1 MDIKDFISKYHTH
14 PVLFVGTGMSMRY
27 LLKSYSWKY
36 LLEQITVDLT
46 GNDEMYLN
54 IDSRFNSN
62 CPKMASEIEKIFNQ
76 KLEED
81 RNGKFK
87 DINDMFFEDKRKGI
101 DNSRF
106 KIYISQLLADNSF
119 KPEMSEEIKTLKTI
133 RKNISS
139 IITTNYDNLVEQ
151 IFQFDPL
158 VGNNIL
164 MSNPYGAVYKI
175 HGSIED
181 PSSIIITVEDYEKF
195 DTKYELIRAQLLS
208 LFMHNP
214 IIFMGYSLTDENIK
228 KLLHT
233 IFSYVSSDSDTAENI
248 RNNFLIIER
257 DEGNENTEVIPFDII
272 VDNNN
277 IRVNKIKTDNFTA
290 IYHALSELR
299 LPISAM
305 DIRKVQDIVGDIYK
319 GANGIKVE
327 ITEDLATL
335 KNSDKVLA
343 IGSDKTIQYQYQTA
357 KELMVDYFSVIEEA
371 NEQRLSLID
380 KFKINKAQYFPI
392 YGFSKINKNIEHE
405 KILKQNQN
413 DKIESLKKSIKNDKR
428 FQNEHETIQEILSDE
443 DIKPSYKMN
452 AIVYSILIQGK
463 VNLDDLEEYLKI
475 YNEKEITD
483 YNKLL
488 VVYDYLKYSKQ
499 SD

>member
-175 HGSIED
+175 HGSIVD
-181 PSSIIITVEDYEKF
+181 PSSIIITAEDYEKF

-272 VDNNN
+272 VDNKN

-392 YGFSKINKNIEHE
+392 YGFSKINKNIKQE
-405 KILKQNQN
+405 KKLQQIQN
-413 DKIESLKKSIKNDKR
+413 DKIESLKESIKNDKR
-428 FQNEHETIQEILSDE
+428 LQNEHETIQEILSDE

-463 VNLDDLEEYLKI
+463 VNLDDLEEYLKN
-475 YNEKEITD
+475 YNEKKILTIT
-483 YNKLL
+483 
-488 VVYDYLKYSKQ
+488 SF
-499 SD
+499 

>member
-1 MDIKDFISKYHTH
+1 MDIKDFVSNYHTH
-14 PVLFVGTGMSMRY
+14 PVLFIGTGMSMRY
-27 LLKSYSWKY
+27 LQKSYSWKS

-46 GNDEMYLN
+46 GNDEQFLN
-54 IDSRFNSN
+54 IDSRFNGD

-87 DINDMFFEDKRKGI
+87 NINDIFFEDKRKGI

-106 KIYISQLLADNSF
+106 KIYISHLLADNSF
-119 KPEMSEEIKTLKTI
+119 KPEMLEEIKTLKTI

-139 IITTNYDNLVEQ
+139 VITTNYDNLVEQ
-151 IFQFDPL
+151 VFQFDPL

-164 MSNPYGAVYKI
+164 LSNPYGAVYKI
-175 HGSIED
+175 HGSIEN
-181 PSSIIITVEDYEKF
+181 PSSIIITAGDYRNF

-214 IIFMGYSLTDENIK
+214 IIFIGYSLTDENIK

-233 IFSYVSSDSDTAENI
+233 IFSYVNADSETAEKI

-257 DEGNENTEVIPFDII
+257 DKGSENTEVIPFDII
-272 VDNNN
+272 VDNKN

-290 IYHALSELR
+290 IYQALSELR

-305 DIRKVQDIVGDIYK
+305 DIRKVQEIVGDIYK

-343 IGSDKTIQYQYQTA
+343 IGSDKTIRYQYQTA
-357 KELMVDYFSVIEEA
+357 KELMIDYFSVIEEA
-371 NEQRLSLID
+371 DEQRLSLID
-380 KFKINKAQYFPI
+380 KYNINTAQYFPI
-392 YGFSKINKNIEHE
+392 YGFSKINKNIKNEE
-405 KILKQNQN
+405 ALKRNQ
-413 DKIESLKKSIKNDKR
+413 DHKIEVIKKTVENDKR
-428 FQNEHETIQEILSDE
+428 FQNKHKTIQDVLSDAN
-443 DIKPSYKMN
+443 IKTSYKTN
-452 AIVYSILIQGK
+452 AIAYSVLVVSN
-463 VNLDDLEEYLKI
+463 VNLDDLEKYLRD
-475 YNEKEITD
+475 YEEKKGTD

-488 VVYDYLKYSKQ
+488 VVYDYLKYRG
-499 SD
+499 

>member
-1 MDIKDFISKYHTH
+1 MDIKNFITKYHTH
-14 PVLFVGTGMSMRY
+14 PVLFFGTGMSMRY
-27 LLKSYSWKY
+27 LQKSYSWKS
-36 LLEQITVDLT
+36 LLQQITVDLT
-46 GNDEMYLN
+46 GNDELYLN

-81 RNGKFK
+81 RDGKFK
-87 DINDMFFEDKRKGI
+87 DINDLFFDNKRKGI

-106 KIYISQLLADNSF
+106 KIYISQLLADNSL
-119 KPEMSEEIKTLKTI
+119 KAEMLEEIKALKTI

-139 IITTNYDNLVEQ
+139 VITTNYDNLVEQ

-175 HGSIED
+175 HGSIEN
-181 PSSIIITVEDYEKF
+181 PSSIIITAEDYKKF

-233 IFSYVSSDSDTAENI
+233 IFSYVNSDSETAENI

-257 DEGNENTEVIPFDII
+257 DEGNENTDVIPFDII
-272 VDNNN
+272 VDDKN
-277 IRVNKIKTDNFTA
+277 IRVNKIKTDNFSA
-290 IYHALSELR
+290 IYQALSELR

-343 IGSDKTIQYQYQTA
+343 IGSDKTIRYQYQTA
-357 KELMVDYFSVIEEA
+357 KELMINYFSVIEEA
-371 NEQRLSLID
+371 DIISMQL
-380 KFKINKAQYFPI
+380 
-392 YGFSKINKNIEHE
+392 NIF
-405 KILKQNQN
+405 
-413 DKIESLKKSIKNDKR
+413 R
-428 FQNEHETIQEILSDE
+428 FMDFV
-443 DIKPSYKMN
+443 K
-452 AIVYSILIQGK
+452 
-463 VNLDDLEEYLKI
+463 
-475 YNEKEITD
+475 
-483 YNKLL
+483 
-488 VVYDYLKYSKQ
+488 
-499 SD
+499 

>member
-1 MDIKDFISKYHTH
+1 MDIKDFITKYHTH
-14 PVLFVGTGMSMRY
+14 PVLFFGTGISMRY
-27 LLKSYSWKY
+27 LQKSYSWKS
-36 LLEQITVDLT
+36 LLQQITVDLT
-46 GNDEMYLN
+46 GNDELYLN

-81 RNGKFK
+81 RDGKFK
-87 DINDMFFEDKRKGI
+87 DINDLFFDNKRKGL

-106 KIYISQLLADNSF
+106 KIYISQLLAENSF
-119 KPEMSEEIKTLKTI
+119 KAEMLEEIKALKTI

-139 IITTNYDNLVEQ
+139 VITTNYDNLVEQ

-175 HGSIED
+175 HGSIEN
-181 PSSIIITVEDYEKF
+181 PSSIIITAEDYKKF

-233 IFSYVSSDSDTAENI
+233 IFSYVNSDSETAENI

-257 DEGNENTEVIPFDII
+257 DEGNENTDVIPFDII
-272 VDNNN
+272 VDDKN
-277 IRVNKIKTDNFTA
+277 IRVNKIKTDNFSA
-290 IYHALSELR
+290 IYQALSELR

-319 GANGIKVE
+319 GAHGIKVE

-343 IGSDKTIQYQYQTA
+343 IGSDKTIRYQYQTA
-357 KELMVDYFSVIEEA
+357 KELMINYFSVIEEA
-371 NEQRLSLID
+371 DEQRLSLID
-380 KFKINKAQYFPI
+380 KYNINTAQYFPI
-392 YGFSKINKNIEHE
+392 YGFCKINKKIEHE
-405 KILKQNQN
+405 AILKKNQ
-413 DKIESLKKSIKNDKR
+413 DAKISTCKPP
-428 FQNEHETIQEILSDE
+428 IQR
-443 DIKPSYKMN
+443 
-452 AIVYSILIQGK
+452 K
-463 VNLDDLEEYLKI
+463 VG
-475 YNEKEITD
+475 
-483 YNKLL
+483 
-488 VVYDYLKYSKQ
+488 
-499 SD
+499 

>member
-1 MDIKDFISKYHTH
+1 MDIKDFITKYHTH
-14 PVLFVGTGMSMRY
+14 PVLFFGTGMSMRY
-27 LLKSYSWKY
+27 LQKSYSWKS
-36 LLEQITVDLT
+36 LLQQITVDLT
-46 GNDEMYLN
+46 GNDELYLN

-81 RNGKFK
+81 RDGKFK
-87 DINDMFFEDKRKGI
+87 DINDLFFDNKRKGI

-106 KIYISQLLADNSF
+106 KIYISQLLAENSF
-119 KPEMSEEIKTLKTI
+119 KAEMLEEIKALKTI

-139 IITTNYDNLVEQ
+139 VITTNYDNLVEQ

-175 HGSIED
+175 HGSIEN
-181 PSSIIITVEDYEKF
+181 PSSIIITAEDYKKF

-233 IFSYVSSDSDTAENI
+233 IFSYVNSDSETAENI

-272 VDNNN
+272 VDDKN

-290 IYHALSELR
+290 IYQALSELR

-305 DIRKVQDIVGDIYK
+305 DIRKVQDIVADIYK

-343 IGSDKTIQYQYQTA
+343 IGSDKTIRYQYQTY
-357 KELMVDYFSVIEEA
+357 KELMVNYFSVIEEA
-371 NEQRLSLID
+371 DEQRLSLID
-380 KFKINKAQYFPI
+380 KYKINTAQYFPI
-392 YGFSKINKNIEHE
+392 YGFCKINQKIEHE
-405 KILKQNQN
+405 AT
-413 DKIESLKKSIKNDKR
+413 LKKNQDAKIATLKNTLENNKSCH
-428 FQNEHETIQEILSDE
+428 NEHTAIQDILDDD

-452 AIVYSILIQGK
+452 AIAYSVLVKGK
-463 VNLDDLEEYLKI
+463 VCLDDLEKYLREYE
-475 YNEKEITD
+475 EKNTD

-488 VVYDYLKYSKQ
+488 VVFDYLKYRV
-499 SD
+499 

>member
-1 MDIKDFISKYHTH
+1 MDIKEFISKYHTH
-14 PVLFVGTGMSMRY
+14 PVLFIGTGMSMRY
-27 LLKSYSWKY
+27 LRKSYSWKS

-46 GNDEMYLN
+46 GNDELFLN
-54 IDSRFNSN
+54 IDSRLNSDF
-62 CPKMASEIEKIFNQ
+62 PKMASEIENLFNR

-81 RNGKFK
+81 RHGKFK
-87 DINDMFFEDKRKGI
+87 DINDSFFDNKRKGI

-106 KIYISQLLADNSF
+106 KIYISRLFADNSF
-119 KPEMSEEIKTLKTI
+119 KPEMLEEIKVLKTT

-139 IITTNYDNLVEQ
+139 VITTNYDNLIEQ
-151 IFQFDPL
+151 VFQFDPL

-181 PSSIIITVEDYEKF
+181 PSSIIITDEDYKKF

-233 IFSYVSSDSDTAENI
+233 IFSYVNSDSETAEKI

-257 DEGNENTEVIPFDII
+257 GKGSDSAEVIPFDIV
-272 VDNNN
+272 VDNKS

-290 IYHALSELR
+290 VYQALSELR

-319 GANGIKVE
+319 GTNGIKVE

-343 IGSDKTIQYQYQTA
+343 IGSDKTIKYQYQTS

-371 NEQRLSLID
+371 DEQRLSFID
-380 KFKINKAQYFPI
+380 KFNINKAQYFPI
-392 YGFSKINKNIEHE
+392 YGFSKINRNIASEATLKKNQDN
-405 KILKQNQN
+405 KVAILKEKLEK
-413 DKIESLKKSIKNDKR
+413 DKSCH
-428 FQNEHETIQEILSDE
+428 NEHTTIQDILADNN
-443 DIKPSYKMN
+443 IKQSYKVN
-452 AIVYSILIQGK
+452 AIAYSVLNTKQ
-463 VNLDDLEEYLKI
+463 VSLDDFEKYLREYK
-475 YNEKEITD
+475 EKNTD

-488 VVYDYLKYSKQ
+488 VVFDYLKYKE
-499 SD
+499 DLG

>member
-1 MDIKDFISKYHTH
+1 MDIKEFISKYHTH
-14 PVLFVGTGMSMRY
+14 PVLFIGTGMSMRY
-27 LLKSYSWKY
+27 LQKSYSWKS

-46 GNDEMYLN
+46 GNDELFLN
-54 IDSRFNSN
+54 IDSRLNSDF
-62 CPKMASEIEKIFNQ
+62 PKMASEIENLFNR

-81 RNGKFK
+81 RHGKFK
-87 DINDMFFEDKRKGI
+87 DINDSFFDNKRKGI

-106 KIYISQLLADNSF
+106 KIYISRLFADNSF
-119 KPEMSEEIKTLKTI
+119 KPEMLEEIKVLKTT

-139 IITTNYDNLVEQ
+139 VITTNYDNLIEQ
-151 IFQFDPL
+151 VFQFDPL

-181 PSSIIITVEDYEKF
+181 PSSIIITDEDYKKF

-233 IFSYVSSDSDTAENI
+233 IFSYVNSDSETAEKI

-257 DEGNENTEVIPFDII
+257 GKGSDSAEVIPFDIV
-272 VDNNN
+272 VDNKS

-290 IYHALSELR
+290 VYQALSELR

-319 GANGIKVE
+319 GTNGIKVE

-343 IGSDKTIQYQYQTA
+343 IGSDKTIRYQYQTY
-357 KELMVDYFSVIEEA
+357 KELMVNYFSVIEEA
-371 NEQRLSLID
+371 DEQRLSLID
-380 KFKINKAQYFPI
+380 KYNINAAQYFPI

-405 KILKQNQN
+405 TTLKRNQDAKIMTLKSKLGN
-413 DKIESLKKSIKNDKR
+413 DNSCH
-428 FQNEHETIQEILSDE
+428 NEHTTIQGILD
-443 DIKPSYKMN
+443 DGNIKPSYKTN
-452 AIVYSILIQGK
+452 AIAYSVLVKGK
-463 VNLDDLEEYLKI
+463 VGLDDLEKYLREYK
-475 YNEKEITD
+475 EKNTI

-488 VVYDYLKYSKQ
+488 VVFDYLKYKE
-499 SD
+499 DLG

>member
-1 MDIKDFISKYHTH
+1 MDIKDFVSNYHTH
-14 PVLFVGTGMSMRY
+14 PVLFIGTGMSMRY
-27 LLKSYSWKY
+27 LQKSYSWKS

-46 GNDEMYLN
+46 GNDEQYLN
-54 IDSRFNSN
+54 IDSRFNGD

-87 DINDMFFEDKRKGI
+87 NINDIFFEDKRKGI

-119 KPEMSEEIKTLKTI
+119 KPEMLEEIKTLKTI

-139 IITTNYDNLVEQ
+139 VITTNYDNLVEQ
-151 IFQFDPL
+151 VFQFDPL

-164 MSNPYGAVYKI
+164 LSNPYGAVYKI
-175 HGSIED
+175 HGSIEN
-181 PSSIIITVEDYEKF
+181 PSSIIITAGDYRNF

-214 IIFMGYSLTDENIK
+214 IIFIGYSLTDENIK

-233 IFSYVSSDSDTAENI
+233 IFSYVNADSETAEKI

-257 DEGNENTEVIPFDII
+257 DNGSENTEVIPFDII

-290 IYHALSELR
+290 VYQALSELR

-343 IGSDKTIQYQYQTA
+343 IGTDKTIKYQYQTS

-371 NEQRLSLID
+371 DEQRLSLID

-392 YGFSKINKNIEHE
+392 YGFCQINRNIKHE
-405 KILKQNQN
+405 
-413 DKIESLKKSIKNDKR
+413 EVLKKIQNHKIQALKDKVTNDKR
-428 FQNEHETIQEILSDE
+428 YQNDHGTIQDILNDA
-443 DIKPSYKMN
+443 DIKPTYKTD
-452 AIVYSILIQGK
+452 AIAYSVLVK
-463 VNLDDLEEYLKI
+463 CNVMLDDLEDFLRGYE
-475 YNEKEITD
+475 EKNTD

-488 VVYDYLKYSKQ
+488 VVYDYLKYKE
-499 SD
+499 